1 MVIEERQGQQQ
12 PFARTEKSLT
22 VHDVS
27 IDLFYQQK
35 ETSFFC
41 STQQARSKEVVDL
54 LRQEMPATERMCTA
68 NLCATCYR
76 CQGCS
81 AGLKN
86 LPSHKQLC
94 KKKKVLPW
102 ILPSDPKNLTGT
114 REAPKK
120 NEPSDTQCFQI
131 LPFIILQWISTA
143 QTWLT
148 HRPGTLQLALLQL
161 STSHFLVLSSL
172 LLIPNTLLSLLSL
185 SWLSSPL
192 LFLLCHY
199 MIFPSM
205 LLHLQFYL
213 HSLWLALHI
222 PFPLSFSFTVYLF
235 QPPCLLPLPFILFLF
250 HLPIPSLSFPLCFS
264 VLFFPDAISIIG

>member
-1 MVIEERQGQQQ
+1 MMSALICFTNRKRHRS
-12 PFARTEKSLT
+12 FAAPSKQE
-22 VHDVS
+22 
-27 IDLFYQQK
+27 
-35 ETSFFC
+35 
-41 STQQARSKEVVDL
+41 ARKWWICWDKRCLL
-54 LRQEMPATERMCTA
+54 LRECVQQTCVLRATGARA
-68 NLCATCYR
+68 AA
-76 CQGCS
+76 QGWKIS
-81 AGLKN
+81 PHIK
-86 LPSHKQLC
+86 HLC
-94 KKKKVLPW
+94 KKEKALPW

-120 NEPSDTQCFQI
+120 KEPSDTQCFQI

-185 SWLSSPL
+185 PWLSSLL